1 MKIVQERSQINVWYN
16 YFITIAH

>member
-1 MKIVQERSQINVWYN
+1 MKIVQERSQNNVWYN